1 MPREAL
7 ALARRLAAGAPLAV
21 RYTKLAVNQLVKQA
35 LATAF
40 DYSTALEMTTLRSED
55 HKEAL
60 RAVRERRTPRFQ
72 GR

>member
-1 MPREAL
+1 MSPYRSLRLERVEDVLRVVMARDLPREAL
-7 ALARRLAAGAPLAV
+7 ALG
-21 RYTKLAVNQLVKQA
+21 
-35 LATAF
+35 TAF

-72 GR
+72 GS

>member
-1 MPREAL
+1 ML
-7 ALARRLAAGAPLAV
+7 ALAKRLAAGAPP
-21 RYTKLAVNQLVKQA
+21 AVNQLVKQA

-60 RAVRERRTPRFQ
+60 RAVRERRTPRFK